1 MSAVLQTPTMIEV
14 DGLTKHY
21 GPTRSIEDL
30 SFSVPKGDILGF
42 LGPNGA
48 GKSTTMRIL
57 AGIARPTRGSARIE
71 GEDVQQPSE
80 SLRRKIGYLPENS
93 PFYGDMTLGGYLR
106 FMAGVKGLPGREA
119 RREMERVTELVNLSD
134 VRHRLMRNLSRG
146 MRQRACFAQALLG
159 SPPVLILDEPTVGLD
174 PSQINDVRR
183 LIRSLAGECTVIL
196 STHILPEVE
205 LVCSRVVI
213 IANGRIAAQGTPE
226 ELVSREGGNTL
237 AVIVRG
243 AEGTF
248 REKLSGWPGGGEPA
262 VSHRPDIAADA
273 WQALLPAPANGNK
286 DPRPELARG
295 LVEAGLDLLEMR
307 PERLRLEDIFL
318 RAIGK

>member
-1 MSAVLQTPTMIEV
+1 MIEV
-14 DGLTKHY
+14 NGLTKFY

-30 SFSVPKGDILGF
+30 SFGVPRGDILGF

-57 AGIARPTRGSARIE
+57 SGISRPTRGSARID

-106 FMAGVKGLPGREA
+106 FMAGVKGFSGREA
-119 RREMERVTELVNLSD
+119 RREMERTTELVDLAGA
-134 VRHRLMRNLSRG
+134 RHRLVRNLSRG
-146 MRQRACFAQALLG
+146 MRQRACLAQALIG

-183 LIRSLAGECTVIL
+183 LIRSLAGQSTVIL

-205 LVCSRVVI
+205 LVCTRVVI

-226 ELVSREGGNTL
+226 ELVHREGGGRV
-237 AVIVRG
+237 AVLVRG
-243 AEGTF
+243 AKGVF
-248 REKLSGWPGGGEPA
+248 QEKLSRWPGVRDPEVSSQPRMGED
-262 VSHRPDIAADA
+262 V
-273 WQALLPAPANGNK
+273 WQALLPMPTGK
-286 DPRPELARG
+286 DRDPRPELARA

-307 PERLRLEDIFL
+307 PEQLRLEDIFL